1 MAEYEECSNGVRGRT
16 YEHESSEFVKKGE
29 DMRTEKEIRE
39 RKDEIEKLLETHL
52 NLGIVDSHVS
62 AFHVVLEWVLQDSEL
77 S

>member
-1 MAEYEECSNGVRGRT
+1 
-16 YEHESSEFVKKGE
+16 
-29 DMRTEKEIRE
+29 MRTEKEIRE

>member
-1 MAEYEECSNGVRGRT
+1 MIVWCGMTSYESVPT
-16 YEHESSEFVKKGE
+16 LESSQFVKKGE